1 MEDRNDGGMET
12 AAASSLNH
20 YLRTVF
26 EAAGRPWNST
36 EDSEIDRRVQAI
48 AAETIKK
55 IEHLEQDLKAVFKST
70 GLPWNSDNDAEINS
84 RIHAIVAET
93 IKQNQLLEKASAVV
107 DEDVIQKIRD
117 LIKASG
123 VQTFYEIVAEI
134 RDNCHGVASCSDA
147 EKKANAAL
155 KHLCEKGFLFR
166 RMDGFGL
173 A

>member
-1 MEDRNDGGMET
+1 MGNRDNGGMEAT
-12 AAASSLNH
+12 AASSLID
-20 YLRTVF
+20 YLKTVF
-26 EAAGRPWNST
+26 GAA
-36 EDSEIDRRVQAI
+36 
-48 AAETIKK
+48 
-55 IEHLEQDLKAVFKST
+55 
-70 GLPWNSDNDAEINS
+70 GLPWNSDDDAEIDI
-84 RIHAIVAET
+84 RVQAIVAET

-134 RDNCHGVASCSDA
+134 RNNCHGVASCSDA

-155 KHLCEKGFLFR
+155 NHLCEKGFLVR